1 MTIKNKDNILLKSG
15 NHKGKKGKVIKIIK
29 TRALVELLTK
39 EVNRLI
45 EMDFSNLLVI
55 YRPILNKENFL
66 NAKKFKILNNV
77 LRKMIK
83 MNKELNYLFSRE
95 EFKNFLKIR
104 SLENIKNKQ

>member
-1 MTIKNKDNILLKSG
+1 MTIKKKDNILLKSG
-15 NHKGKKGKVIKIIK
+15 NHKGKKGQVIKIIK
-29 TRALVELLTK
+29 NRALVELLTK